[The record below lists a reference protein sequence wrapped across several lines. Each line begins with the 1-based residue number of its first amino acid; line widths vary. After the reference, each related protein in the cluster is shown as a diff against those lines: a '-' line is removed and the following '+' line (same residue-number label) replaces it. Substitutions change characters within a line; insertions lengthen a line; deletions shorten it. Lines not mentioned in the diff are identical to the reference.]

1 MLELSTLKKVELV
14 LFDIDGTLV
23 NDDGELGE
31 KTKQLIGELKKLGV
45 RFTFASGRLHSALVP
60 LAEELKL
67 HSPLISLDGTAIKSV
82 SGKQFVYRSFLKDK
96 HVKKAIEYSKKY
108 LVNIALCHSEA
119 IYYTE
124 ENSVIPQLMDKFGA
138 VYKEVDSYDEL
149 TSNVLE
155 IVFAGDN
162 RRTIEFIRDKLSFPF
177 TFGISLS
184 YFKSQTHDRIYYLEV
199 RRAGSTKGKAM
210 KRLLKY
216 LKIEENRTVVIGDW
230 YNDLTLFDSKA
241 IKVAP
246 KNAVSELKNKAD
258 FVINKT
264 NNEEAV
270 ADLLEMILKAKTSK
284 IWTSKKTYF
293 LYREQKES

>member
-96 HVKKAIEYSKKY
+96 HVKKAIEYSEKY

-138 VYKEVDSYDEL
+138 VYNEVDSYDYL
-149 TSNVLE
+149 TSEVLE

-184 YFKSQTHDRIYYLEV
+184 YFKSQAHDRIYYLEV

-216 LKIEENRTVVIGDW
+216 LRMDESRTVVIGDW

-246 KNAVSELKNKAD
+246 KNAVSELKRKAD
-258 FVINKT
+258 FIINKT

-284 IWTSKKTYF
+284 I
-293 LYREQKES
+293 

>member
-82 SGKQFVYRSFLKDK
+82 LGKQFVYRSFLKDK

-258 FVINKT
+258 LVINKT

-284 IWTSKKTYF
+284 I
-293 LYREQKES
+293 

>member
-284 IWTSKKTYF
+284 I
-293 LYREQKES
+293 

>member
-82 SGKQFVYRSFLKDK
+82 LGKQFVYRSFLKDK
-96 HVKKAIEYSKKY
+96 HVKKAIEYSEKY

-284 IWTSKKTYF
+284 I
-293 LYREQKES
+293 

>member
-31 KTKQLIGELKKLGV
+31 KTKQLIVELKKLGV

-199 RRAGSTKGKAM
+199 RRVGSTKGKAM

-284 IWTSKKTYF
+284 I
-293 LYREQKES
+293 